1 MADRAVWSVILAV
14 EPDSRSR
21 TLGCNQPLNNERQG
35 CTNGY
40 HHHDAIEHLR
50 VDKAVEVAGGDEA
63 HDGYRQVGRG
73 GSELQ
78 PVICPLKPKMASEM
92 VQPMMKVPDKVPR
105 MRAGS

>member
-21 TLGCNQPLNNERQG
+21 VLGSNQTFDNERHSRADG
-35 CTNGY
+35 
-40 HHHDAIEHLR
+40 HHEHDAVEHLG
-50 VDKAVEVAGGDEA
+50 VNEAVEVAGGDEA

-92 VQPMMKVPDKVPR
+92 VHPMMNVPDRVPR
-105 MRAGS
+105 TRAGS